1 MASTNAHA
9 RKLLDVETQQ
19 LDQFG
24 SFSDAHRTPRRRQ
37 HRECQLRRRR
47 VMMPTMS
54 ERFEVQRTTPADAA
68 AIFRVVC
75 DPRGHVAIDASG
87 MLQSSTGEPAGAVG
101 DTFVI
106 HMDRESLGDRPMG
119 KYDVTV
125 TITGYEQDRF
135 ITWEVSGEGFPSIG
149 HYYGYRLEPVAAGTV
164 VTSIY
169 DWSKVSEKWK
179 ANGAWPIIPESALKA
194 TLGILERTVR
204 AAP

>member
-1 MASTNAHA
+1 
-9 RKLLDVETQQ
+9 
-19 LDQFG
+19 
-24 SFSDAHRTPRRRQ
+24 
-37 HRECQLRRRR
+37 
-47 VMMPTMS
+47 MS
-54 ERFEVQRTTPADAA
+54 ERFEVQRTIHADPAT
-68 AIFRVVC
+68 IFAVVSS
-75 DPRGHVAIDASG
+75 PSGHVAIDATG
-87 MLQSSTGEPAGAVG
+87 MLQGSSGEAATAVG

-149 HYYGYRLEPVAAGTV
+149 HYYGYRLEPDGDATI

-169 DWSKVSEKWK
+169 DWSAVADDLKQY
-179 ANGAWPIIPESALKA
+179 WPVVPLSALKA

-204 AAP
+204 LQNY

>member
-1 MASTNAHA
+1 MN
-9 RKLLDVETQQ
+9 
-19 LDQFG
+19 
-24 SFSDAHRTPRRRQ
+24 
-37 HRECQLRRRR
+37 
-47 VMMPTMS
+47 
-54 ERFEVQRTTPADAA
+54 ERIEVQRTIPADAA

-87 MLQSSTGEPAGAVG
+87 MLQSSTGEPVGAVG

-125 TITGYEQDRF
+125 TITDYEQDRLV
-135 ITWEVSGEGFPSIG
+135 TWEVSGEGFPSIG
-149 HYYGYRLEPVAAGTV
+149 HYYGYRLEPVADGTV

-169 DWSKVSEKWK
+169 DWSNVADKWK
-179 ANGAWPIIPESALKA
+179 PNDAWPIIPESALKA

>member
-1 MASTNAHA
+1 
-9 RKLLDVETQQ
+9 
-19 LDQFG
+19 
-24 SFSDAHRTPRRRQ
+24 
-37 HRECQLRRRR
+37 
-47 VMMPTMS
+47 MMPAMS
-54 ERFEVQRTTPADAA
+54 ERFEVQRTIPADAA
-68 AIFRVVC
+68 TIFGVLC

-87 MLQSSTGEPAGAVG
+87 MLQSARAEPAGAVG

-106 HMDRESLGDRPMG
+106 HMDREALGDLPMG

-149 HYYGYRLEPVAAGTV
+149 HYYGYRLPAPPDGGTI

-169 DWSKVSEKWK
+169 DWSQIGEKWK
-179 ANGAWPIIPESALKA
+179 ASGMWPIIPESALKS

-204 AAP
+204 TKQ